1 MARGISPR
9 ARVSPPSW
17 WAPEITDLE
26 SGCQMALLSLPA
38 SKPQAWPG
46 GSWEERHLKEGPPR
60 RAAHPHCWSLGFWRF
75 SASSRLRGQHSRGG
89 AVCSCCFPL
98 WEGHRAGACLQ
109 CSPGAERMSHHGLR
123 RDGIPRP
130 ARRTGS
136 AWLSPLQPPS
146 YPGAATALMV
156 VVVGS
161 PPEPGRGPVPCPP
174 HPSCER
180 SWEPKVRK
188 PPLLSV
194 FLASVSAA
202 RLPLPTWQES
212 WFFPLRPALQP
223 VLGALLGPQPPF
235 TPSPGLLSGHY
246 VRLRS
251 GRGRRREGGGGC
263 GDQLGRRPREDERV
277 VCGQGQVRLT
287 VRPGLWG
294 GRPGEVREGGGR

>member
-1 MARGISPR
+1 MLSPLVQTGTWTLACSGCTGLLGVCTRHLRTRVTSERGPKAQMPAPHPHPGWPVGISPR

-38 SKPQAWPG
+38 SKPQACPG
-46 GSWEERHLKEGPPR
+46 GSWEEKHLKEGPPR

-109 CSPGAERMSHHGLR
+109 CSPGAERMSHHGAR

-146 YPGAATALMV
+146 YAGAATALMV

-202 RLPLPTWQES
+202 RLPLPTWQEL
-212 WFFPLRPALQP
+212 WFFPSSRPPAGTRRCS
-223 VLGALLGPQPPF
+223 VLSRHSL
-235 TPSPGLLSGHY
+235 HH
-246 VRLRS
+246 
-251 GRGRRREGGGGC
+251 
-263 GDQLGRRPREDERV
+263 
-277 VCGQGQVRLT
+277 QGF
-287 VRPGLWG
+287 
-294 GRPGEVREGGGR
+294 